1 MENSYHNAQFKGAKI
16 DPYRIFR
23 IYGVTDPAIQHA
35 VKKLLRFGRGNG
47 GKGGRQDV
55 EEAIASLNRWI
66 EMEEED
72 LQPIRQSVKRAR
84 KIFKEQ
90 MKNERTHGKDE

>member
-1 MENSYHNAQFKGAKI
+1 MNPYDFKCQCGVKL

-23 IYGVTDPAIQHA
+23 IYEVADPAIQHA

-66 EMEEED
+66 EMESED
-72 LQPIRQSVKRAR
+72 LQPVEKVRVPS
-84 KIFKEQ
+84 
-90 MKNERTHGKDE
+90 DL